1 MAGNQFKAIHRYAR
15 ISARKVRLLAD
26 LVRGKTVVEALSILE
41 YQSQRGAVMLKKVI
55 ESALGN
61 AMDPD
66 QSSDSQMV
74 RPEDLVITDVRID
87 GGPMLKRMRP
97 RSRGMAHV
105 ILKRSAHIQVT
116 LNSADWAKTS
126 GAADTVT

>member
-15 ISARKVRLLAD
+15 ISARKVRPLAT
-26 LVRGKTVVEALSILE
+26 LVRGKNVVEALSLLE
-41 YQSQRGAVMLKKVI
+41 YQSQRGALMLKKVI

-105 ILKRSAHIQVT
+105 ILKRSSHIQVT
-116 LNSADWAKTS
+116 LNSAD
-126 GAADTVT
+126 